1 MKAFQQYLDSH
12 ISWRILLA
20 ISFFVSLFH
29 QSSSFLQIPNVRR
42 NVIIRSQ
49 HPNVVKSTILR
60 IKSTGIIEDIEVNNS
75 RTKDDVSKVILHLA
89 SCVLVASVLTLWEGI
104 DCTYLKPLS
113 STIRNYPE
121 TTEMSSNDNRQVPGI
136 IQLMTQSTRGMG
148 RGAADR
154 SDGWYQDTYL
164 TSRDSIGQDIT
175 STRTIPSYN
184 EIMLEHRVSRVPN
197 WKKEVVTKE
206 DVIDSVDNVI
216 RALETINVLKNISQE
231 YEWET
236 MAQILREPV
245 LTSELQYSCG
255 VLQQARDF
263 LSIDVRQEIGFDWG
277 SCAWRQCGAKADA
290 QESLAELYNSIG
302 LFEPFECLFTLDIV
316 DRSLRDIL
324 TVVPGD
330 YKPSSDVIIKRIGD
344 YVPYEPRYGGG
355 EDEDGIDAMDKD
367 FLNALE
373 VLRSV
378 NFDEED

>member
-1 MKAFQQYLDSH
+1 MKAFQQYPDSH
-12 ISWRILLA
+12 ICWRILLA
-20 ISFFVSLFH
+20 ISFVSLFH

-49 HPNVVKSTILR
+49 HPNVVKSTVLR
-60 IKSTGIIEDIEVNNS
+60 IKSAGIIEDIEINS

-121 TTEMSSNDNRQVPGI
+121 TTVMSSNDNRQVPGI
-136 IQLMTQSTRGMG
+136 IQLMAQSTRGMG

-154 SDGWYQDTYL
+154 SDGWYQDTYQ

-175 STRTIPSYN
+175 STRTIRSYN
-184 EIMLEHRVSRVPN
+184 EIMLEHRVTRVPN

-206 DVIDSVDNVI
+206 DVMDSVDSVI
-216 RALETINVLKNISQE
+216 RALETINLLKSISEE

-236 MAQILREPV
+236 MTQILREPV

-255 VLQQARDF
+255 VLQQAKDF
-263 LSIDVRQEIGFDWG
+263 LSFEMRQEIGFDWG
-277 SCAWRQCGAKADA
+277 SCAWRLCGAKADA

-302 LFEPFECLFTLDIV
+302 MFEPFECLFVLDIV

-324 TVVPGD
+324 TAVPVD
-330 YKPSSDVIIKRIGD
+330 YKPSSVEIIKRIGE
-344 YVPYEPRYGGG
+344 YVPYEAKYGGG
-355 EDEDGIDAMDKD
+355 EDENGIDAMDKD

-373 VLRSV
+373 GLRSV

>member
-1 MKAFQQYLDSH
+1 
-12 ISWRILLA
+12 
-20 ISFFVSLFH
+20 
-29 QSSSFLQIPNVRR
+29 
-42 NVIIRSQ
+42 VI
-49 HPNVVKSTILR
+49 
-60 IKSTGIIEDIEVNNS
+60 
-75 RTKDDVSKVILHLA
+75 
-89 SCVLVASVLTLWEGI
+89 VASVLTLWEGI